1 MIHCYSTVET
11 RSITTEDYLK
21 AIDEFTLYSG
31 YASLSEIAHL
41 LGTARQSAYDEIKIL
56 VQKGLVE
63 RRSRGE
69 YILTREGS
77 VEANIFLRKHRIA
90 EILLWKSLSLPWETI
105 DDEAMG
111 IEHGIT
117 ETIADAVCRKYGCDS
132 CPHGNPVPDETGRVN
147 EIHDIFFSSLKPDR
161 KYRISRV
168 IFENSEILHYLGTR
182 SMLPG
187 YEVATD
193 HQGRL
198 CISPNNDENV
208 PESVARAITYLTFDE

>member
-1 MIHCYSTVET
+1 MET
-11 RSITTEDYLK
+11 RSITAEDYLK
-21 AIDEFTLYSG
+21 AIDEFTLYNG
-31 YASLSEIAHL
+31 YASLSEIARL

-69 YILTREGS
+69 YVLTGEGS

-90 EILLWKSLSLPWETI
+90 EILLWKSLGLSWETI

-132 CPHGNPVPDETGRVN
+132 CPHGNPVPDRTGRVN
-147 EIHDIFFSSLKPDR
+147 EVNDIFFSSLEPDR
-161 KYRISRV
+161 NYRISRV
-168 IFENSEILHYLGTR
+168 IFENSDILHYLGSR
-182 SMLPG
+182 SLLPG
-187 YEVATD
+187 HAISTD
-193 HQGRL
+193 QQGRL
-198 CISPNNDENV
+198 YIPPGDGEKV
-208 PESVARAITYLTFDE
+208 PEEVARAIKYLTFDE

>member
-1 MIHCYSTVET
+1 MIHHYSTVET
-11 RSITTEDYLK
+11 RSITAEDYLK
-21 AIDEFTLYSG
+21 AIDEFTLYNG

-69 YILTREGS
+69 YILTAKGTA
-77 VEANIFLRKHRIA
+77 EANIFLRKHRIA

-117 ETIADAVCRKYGCDS
+117 ETIADAVCRKYGCDA
-132 CPHGNPVPDETGRVN
+132 CPHGNPVPDKTGNVK
-147 EIHDIFFSSLKPDR
+147 EINDVFFNSLEPDR

-168 IFENSEILHYLGTR
+168 IFENTEILHYLATR
-182 SMLPG
+182 SLLPG
-187 YEVATD
+187 HAVATD
-193 HQGRL
+193 HQGAV
-198 CISPNNDENV
+198 CFSTDEV
-208 PESVARAITYLTFDE
+208 EKMPETVARAVTYLISDE